1 MILTCWQTSR
11 KSFLTPTSPIFSFNS
26 PIHLP
31 APHMYDLGKHRPEP
45 IWEFAKTN
53 SDLIWFKRRLVQIN
67 SEFVFAFSPT
77 FFLDQPKKYFFCEI
91 LTFENALWLYM
102 SKMRANFAPST
113 NNKRGCSSKLSVQKI
128 TNLYTMKNSTALHR
142 DFSVK
147 ATTTSSTLT
156 TLAAI
161 YSTLLDETI
170 TLRKLHHLLHVQVAG
185 ISLLPL
191 ATWDTAALFV
201 GIIWFAV
208 ALYGAKTEWDCSK

>member
-1 MILTCWQTSR
+1 
-11 KSFLTPTSPIFSFNS
+11 
-26 PIHLP
+26 
-31 APHMYDLGKHRPEP
+31 
-45 IWEFAKTN
+45 
-53 SDLIWFKRRLVQIN
+53 
-67 SEFVFAFSPT
+67 
-77 FFLDQPKKYFFCEI
+77 
-91 LTFENALWLYM
+91 M

-128 TNLYTMKNSTALHR
+128 TNLYTMKSSTALHH

-147 ATTTSSTLT
+147 ATTTSSALT